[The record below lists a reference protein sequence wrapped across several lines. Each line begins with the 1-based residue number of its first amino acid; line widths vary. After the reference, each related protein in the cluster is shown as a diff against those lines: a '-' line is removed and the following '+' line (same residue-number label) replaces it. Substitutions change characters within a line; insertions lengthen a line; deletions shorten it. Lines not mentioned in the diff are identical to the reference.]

1 MWFKNKTNPS
11 CVNRVQLEP
20 TSLYVCKDLANKAV
34 SDSKCRVDGKE
45 MISVPQRRLSFDCK
59 TSKPVFTQQSDIISH
74 TTSHD
79 DMEKVFLYLSA
90 VQRLTEFK
98 RNLREDIKNG
108 ALFHRVESV
117 YTEPTF
123 KSKPGI

>member
-1 MWFKNKTNPS
+1 MCGLKKQTNPS
-11 CVNRVQLEP
+11 CVNHVQLEP

-79 DMEKVFLYLSA
+79 DMEKVFLYLLICSSE
-90 VQRLTEFK
+90 T
-98 RNLREDIKNG
+98 N
-108 ALFHRVESV
+108 RV
-117 YTEPTF
+117 
-123 KSKPGI
+123 

>member
-1 MWFKNKTNPS
+1 MNAAFYVKRLQCLNKGVKDVFIIFFNQPVCGLKKPNPS
-11 CVNRVQLEP
+11 CVNHVQLEP
-20 TSLYVCKDLANKAV
+20 TSLYVCKDLANKAD

-79 DMEKVFLYLSA
+79 DMEKVFLYLLICSSE
-90 VQRLTEFK
+90 T
-98 RNLREDIKNG
+98 N
-108 ALFHRVESV
+108 RV
-117 YTEPTF
+117 
-123 KSKPGI
+123 

>member
-1 MWFKNKTNPS
+1 MNAAFYVKRLQCLNKGIKDVVIIFFKSACVWFKNKTNPS

-34 SDSKCRVDGKE
+34 SDFKCRVDGKE

-79 DMEKVFLYLSA
+79 DMEKVFLYLLICSSE
-90 VQRLTEFK
+90 T
-98 RNLREDIKNG
+98 N
-108 ALFHRVESV
+108 RV
-117 YTEPTF
+117 
-123 KSKPGI
+123 

>member
-1 MWFKNKTNPS
+1 MNAAFYVKRLQCLNKGIKDVFIIFFNQPVCSLKKTNPS
-11 CVNRVQLEP
+11 CVNHVQLEP
-20 TSLYVCKDLANKAV
+20 TSLYVCKHLANQAV

-79 DMEKVFLYLSA
+79 DMEKVFLYLLICSSE
-90 VQRLTEFK
+90 TK
-98 RNLREDIKNG
+98 R
-108 ALFHRVESV
+108 V
-117 YTEPTF
+117 
-123 KSKPGI
+123 